1 MLTQWLPTSPSPLPR
16 QRIRSHSIWCIS
28 DSNLRYAFTQVGV
41 GGIVLN
47 SKVGCLDVLI
57 DELIDVFRIL
67 LWYFRLTVNHGGC
80 RQQSV
85 TRLKSWW
92 FKSESPHC
100 HNFRAVTCLQFF
112 SELNEPIFIFFM
124 FFFMLAMFCWWFGD
138 VKCGKFKVGSSQAEK
153 WIAPSAEIS
162 WDICESWVV
171 SPVQVA
177 WQIRVKIS
185 PLGGVHPVLS

>member
-57 DELIDVFRIL
+57 DELIDELLDVFRIL

-112 SELNEPIFIFFM
+112 SELNEPILIFFIFF
-124 FFFMLAMFCWWFGD
+124 FHACDVLLVIWRCWLW
-138 VKCGKFKVGSSQAEK
+138 
-153 WIAPSAEIS
+153 EI
-162 WDICESWVV
+162 
-171 SPVQVA
+171 
-177 WQIRVKIS
+177 
-185 PLGGVHPVLS
+185 